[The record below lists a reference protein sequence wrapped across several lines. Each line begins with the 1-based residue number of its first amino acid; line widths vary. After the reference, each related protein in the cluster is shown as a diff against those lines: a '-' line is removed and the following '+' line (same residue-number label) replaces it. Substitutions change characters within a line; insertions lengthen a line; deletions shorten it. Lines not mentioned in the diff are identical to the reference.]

1 IAWFGVVNVAAAR
14 FALSEPVQWV
24 LWGMGVAAAVGFAF
38 AFHFAID
45 NPIQAR
51 IRTWLKSRRGRTAV
65 RVEAGPVISI
75 DG

>member
-1 IAWFGVVNVAAAR
+1 
-14 FALSEPVQWV
+14 
-24 LWGMGVAAAVGFAF
+24 MGVAAAVGFAF